1 MHWLGKRGMELLLA
15 FALLTRL
22 PLPAPPTASATA
34 VRGSVWAY
42 PIAGLVV
49 GMLAAGAFGL
59 ASWAGLPAAMSA
71 MLTLAATAILTGC
84 LHEDGLADCADGLG
98 GGRTPQRKLEIM
110 RDSRIG
116 TYGVVALM
124 LSFGLR
130 WSALTA
136 LALPAYATPALIV
149 THATARGLVPVLLL
163 ALQPAR
169 RDGLGLSAARPPLIS
184 SVAAIVL
191 AIAVPLVLWPLEAAL
206 LAIAAALG
214 VMALVGWI
222 AERQI
227 GGFTGDVLGAG
238 EQMAEIA
245 LLCVAAALL
254 A

>member
-1 MHWLGKRGMELLLA
+1 MIWLAKRGTELLLA

-22 PLPAPPTASATA
+22 PMPSPPAASANA
-34 VRGSVWAY
+34 IRGSVWAY
-42 PIAGLVV
+42 PIAGFVI
-49 GMLAAGAFGL
+49 GMIGAGAFGL

-84 LHEDGLADCADGLG
+84 LHEDGLADSADGLG
-98 GGRTPQRKLEIM
+98 GGRTPGRKLEIM

-116 TYGVVALM
+116 SYGVIALI

-130 WSALTA
+130 WSALAA
-136 LALPAYATPALIV
+136 LSLPAFAAPALIV
-149 THATARGLVPVLLL
+149 THATSRGLIPVLLL

-169 RDGLGLSAARPPLIS
+169 RDGLGLSAARPPLTS
-184 SVAAIVL
+184 SLAAILL
-191 AIAVPLVLWPLEAAL
+191 AVAVPILLWPLEAAL

-214 VMALVGWI
+214 TMALVGWI

-238 EQMAEIA
+238 EQVAEIA